1 MQRRVTIGED
11 ARNRDGLA
19 RLTFGEMQALRER
32 AQQSN
37 RSYENQCYRA
47 SGLDL
52 MVAAI
57 TLWTTVS
64 GAGDCRLTAAAR
76 D

>member
-1 MQRRVTIGED
+1 MTTGED

-37 RSYENQCYRA
+37 RSYENQRYRA

-52 MVAAI
+52 VVAAI
-57 TLWTTVS
+57 TLRNTVS
-64 GAGDCRLTAAAR
+64 EAGDCRLTAAAR